1 VLSACACPTIPDVDM
16 TPRIPPMRNSLVN
29 PLRMPIIFKAP
40 QSKNKSYDDAGKTIA
55 TFLAVKYLE
64 MHERST

>member
-1 VLSACACPTIPDVDM
+1 
-16 TPRIPPMRNSLVN
+16 MRNSLVN